1 MDNLWQYFQ
10 PDEGDVF
17 YLFWSKQM
25 LISVLIVTAF
35 YLLSRLAGIL
45 LARVGARLSALTR
58 GELDDRIV
66 ARVTPPA
73 LLLINCAG
81 LYIAIRR
88 LPLPERLQAVASG
101 LLFLVNVAIISSI
114 AFRVMDEMLNHY
126 GKRLAGEEMSRQLMP
141 LVQKLCSIFLFGTA
155 LIITM
160 KHFSY
165 DILSLV
171 TALGVGSLAIGLAAK
186 DTMANMVSGFT
197 LMIDRPFRI
206 GDRIQLGT
214 QVGDV
219 VDIGLRS
226 TKIKGGDNTY
236 LIIPNSELCNST
248 LINQAF
254 PDSRGKGRI
263 NLGVAYGSDV
273 EKAKALL
280 VSTALSVPG
289 VLSEPAPE
297 AYFTSFGES
306 SLSLALFFW
315 TAHYE
320 GLFAATDRIN
330 CAIAASFQ
338 HDGINIPYPTRT
350 VLLEKDAKS
359 WPTELK

>member
-1 MDNLWQYFQ
+1 MDSLWYYLR
-10 PDEGDVF
+10 PDEGDAF
-17 YLFWSKQM
+17 FLFWSKEL
-25 LISVLIVTAF
+25 LISILIIAAF

-45 LARVGARLSALTR
+45 LARVGARLGTLTR

-88 LPLPERLQAVASG
+88 LPLPERLQVVVSG
-101 LLFLVNVAIISSI
+101 ALFIVNVVIISSI

-206 GDRIQLGT
+206 GDRIQLGA

-254 PDSRGKGRI
+254 PDSRGKGRV
-263 NLGVAYGSDV
+263 NLGIAYGSDV
-273 EKAKALL
+273 ERAKALL
-280 VSTALSVPG
+280 VATAAAVPG
-289 VLSEPAPE
+289 VLSDPAPE

-315 TAHYE
+315 TGHYE
-320 GLFAATDRIN
+320 QLFGVTDRIN
-330 CAIAASFQ
+330 CAIAKSFQ
-338 HDGINIPYPTRT
+338 DNGINIPYPTRS
-350 VLLEKDAKS
+350 VFLEKDANHG
-359 WPTELK
+359 PQN

>member
-1 MDNLWQYFQ
+1 MDNLWFFLT

-17 YLFWSKQM
+17 YLFWSKQL
-25 LISVLIVTAF
+25 LISVLIITAF

-45 LARVGARLSALTR
+45 LVRVGARLGALTR
-58 GELDDRIV
+58 GNLDGRILD
-66 ARVTPPA
+66 RVTPPA

-88 LPLPERLQAVASG
+88 LPLPERLHAVASG
-101 LLFLVNVAIISSI
+101 ILFIVNVAIISSI
-114 AFRVMDEMLNHY
+114 AYRIMDEALHRY
-126 GKRLAGEEMSRQLMP
+126 GKQVAGEEMSRQLMP

-226 TKIKGGDNTY
+226 TKIQGGDNTY

-254 PDSRGKGRI
+254 PDSRGKGRVNI
-263 NLGVAYGSDV
+263 GIAYGSDV
-273 EKAKALL
+273 AKAKALL
-280 VSTALSVPG
+280 VSTAAATPG

-297 AYFTSFGES
+297 AYFTSFGDS
-306 SLSLALFFW
+306 ALSLALFFW
-315 TAHYE
+315 TDHYTD
-320 GLFAATDRIN
+320 LFAVTDRIN
-330 CAIAASFQ
+330 CAICTSFQ
-338 HDGINIPYPTRT
+338 DNGINIPYPTRT
-350 VLLEKDAKS
+350 VLLEKDANNG
-359 WPTELK
+359 PQN